1 MSVYMYAHAR
11 TRTHTHTHT
20 VTSWLAVPLEDGTVR
35 PEQQAERKVACTV
48 RGTAAKEKKEVIL
61 KSFAVTR
68 PGLSLERELERMLM
82 KVLGVCA
89 AAP

>member
-48 RGTAAKEKKEVIL
+48 RGIAAKEKKEVIL